1 MMTASPGAIVRRG
14 GISRTVFI
22 ISLVIV
28 GAVSGVSGYI
38 IQGVLHPAPPTI
50 TLNGAGS
57 SFVFPF
63 ITAVDA
69 NYSKINSNIQINYQS
84 IGSGAGITALG
95 QRTVDFGASDAP
107 LTNSQVLTAPN
118 ALTIPDTIG
127 AVVIAYNI
135 PAQFSNGTSYMIHKG
150 LFLNV
155 TVTAEIF
162 QGGLSSGGTMYWDDP
177 GIIQLNQNNP
187 NIPAGVVFPHTAIT
201 VVHRFDSSGTTFVF
215 TGYLSSSSVWLGGQS
230 KQPKATAWAASAL
243 SSPQNAGVA
252 STIQTVPDTIG
263 YVELNYALSAN
274 PPMTYAYLWNP
285 NGSGSYIAP
294 TLTSS
299 GLAAS
304 SLPSL
309 PAGSGNWTSV
319 NLLNSKDPGAYPIV
333 TFSYIMVFQELNV
346 YGGAMSQTRAQ
357 AIVNYLWFVVH
368 DGQNQAPIL
377 SYVALPSSV
386 VTNAEATIRSITYN
400 GQTLHS

>member
-1 MMTASPGAIVRRG
+1 MTTVPGTIVRRG

-22 ISLVIV
+22 ISLVV
-28 GAVSGVSGYI
+28 VAAVSGVSGYI
-38 IQGVLHPAPPTI
+38 IQGILHPAPPTI

-57 SFVFPF
+57 SFAFPF
-63 ITAVDA
+63 FTAVDA
-69 NYSKINSNIQINYQS
+69 NYSRINSNVQVNYQS

-95 QRTVDFGASDAP
+95 QKTVDFGASDAP
-107 LTNSQVLTAPN
+107 LTATQQVSVPN

-127 AVVIAYNI
+127 AIAIAYNI
-135 PAQFSNGTSYMIHKG
+135 PTQFSNGTSYTIHKG
-150 LFLNV
+150 LYLNV
-155 TVTAEIF
+155 TVAAEIF
-162 QGGLSSGGTMYWDDP
+162 QGGRTPGGTMYWDDM
-177 GIIQLNQNNP
+177 GILQLNQNNP
-187 NIPAGVVFPHTAIT
+187 NIPAGVIFPNTPIT

-215 TGYLSSSSVWLGGQS
+215 TGYLSSSPVWLGGQS
-230 KQPKATAWAASAL
+230 KQPKATTWAANAL
-243 SSPQNAGVA
+243 ASPQNAGVA

-263 YVELNYALSAN
+263 YVELNYTLSAN

-285 NGSGSYIAP
+285 NGAGSFIAP
-294 TLTSS
+294 TLSSS

-309 PAGSGNWTSV
+309 PGGNGNWTSV
-319 NLLNSKDPGAYPIV
+319 NLLNSSDPGAYPIV

-346 YGGAMSQTRAQ
+346 YGGVTSQTRAQ
-357 AIVNYLWFVVH
+357 ALVNYLWFVVH
-368 DGQNQAPIL
+368 DGQNQATLL

-386 VTNAEATIRSITYN
+386 ITNAEATIRTITHN

>member
-1 MMTASPGAIVRRG
+1 MTTTPGAIVRRG

-22 ISLVIV
+22 ISLVV
-28 GAVSGVSGYI
+28 VAAVSGVSGYI
-38 IQGVLHPAPPTI
+38 IQGVLHPSPPTI

-69 NYSKINSNIQINYQS
+69 NYSRTNSNVQINYQS
-84 IGSGAGITALG
+84 IGSGAGMTALG
-95 QRTVDFGASDAP
+95 QKTVDFGASDAP
-107 LTNSQVLTAPN
+107 LTATQQVSVPN

-127 AVVIAYNI
+127 AVAIAYNI
-135 PAQFSNGTSYMIHKG
+135 PAQFSNGTSYTIHKG
-150 LFLNV
+150 LYLNV
-155 TVTAEIF
+155 TLAAEIF
-162 QGGLSSGGTMYWDDP
+162 QGGLTPGGTMFWDDHD
-177 GIIQLNQNNP
+177 ITHLNQNNP
-187 NIPAGVVFPHTAIT
+187 NIPAGIVFPHVAIT

-230 KQPKATAWAASAL
+230 KQPKATAWAANAL
-243 SSPQNAGVA
+243 ASPQNAGVA
-252 STIQTVPDTIG
+252 STIQTVADTIG

-285 NGSGSYIAP
+285 NGSGSFIQP
-294 TLTSS
+294 TLSSS

-309 PAGSGNWTSV
+309 PAGNGNWTSV
-319 NLLNSKDPGAYPIV
+319 NLLNSSNPGAYPIV

-346 YGGAMSQTRAQ
+346 YGGSMTQTRAQ
-357 AIVNYLWFVVH
+357 ALVNYLWFVVH
-368 DGQNQAPIL
+368 DGQNQAIAL
-377 SYVALPSSV
+377 SYVAFPSIV
-386 VTNAEATIRSITYN
+386 VTNAEATIRTITYN

>member
-1 MMTASPGAIVRRG
+1 MSGTPGAIVRRG
-14 GISRTVFI
+14 GISRTVFVI
-22 ISLVIV
+22 GLVIV
-28 GAVSGVSGYI
+28 AAVSGVTGYV
-38 IQGVLHPAPPTI
+38 IQGILHPPPPTT

-69 NYSKINSNIQINYQS
+69 NYTKINSNVQINYQS

-95 QRTVDFGASDAP
+95 QKTVDFGASDAP
-107 LTNSQVLTAPN
+107 LTSTQVVSVPN

-127 AVVIAYNI
+127 AVAIAYNI
-135 PAQFSNGTSYMIHKG
+135 PAQFSNGTSYTIRKG
-150 LFLNV
+150 LYLNV
-155 TVTAEIF
+155 TLAAEIF
-162 QGGLSSGGTMYWDDP
+162 QGGLSPGGTMYWDDV
-177 GIIQLNQNNP
+177 GIVQLNQNNP
-187 NIPAGVVFPHTAIT
+187 HIPAGVVLHHTAIT

-215 TGYLSSSSVWLGGQS
+215 TGYLSSSPVWLGGQS
-230 KQPKATAWAASAL
+230 KQPKATAWAANAL
-243 SSPQNAGVA
+243 ASPQNAGVA

-274 PPMTYAYLWNP
+274 PAMTYAFLWNP
-285 NGSGSYIAP
+285 NGSGSFIEP
-294 TLTSS
+294 TLSSS

-319 NLLNSKDPGAYPIV
+319 KLLNSSNPAAYPIV

-346 YGGAMSQTRAQ
+346 YGGSMSQARAQ
-357 AIVNYLWFVVH
+357 ALVNYLWFVVH
-368 DGQNQAPIL
+368 EGQNQATIL

-386 VTNAEATIRSITYN
+386 VANAEATIRSITYN

>member
-1 MMTASPGAIVRRG
+1 MTATPGAIVRRG

-22 ISLVIV
+22 ISLVV
-28 GAVSGVSGYI
+28 VAAVSGVSGYI
-38 IQGVLHPAPPTI
+38 IQGVLHPAPPII

-69 NYSKINSNIQINYQS
+69 NYSRTNSNVQINYQS

-95 QRTVDFGASDAP
+95 QKTVDFGASDAP
-107 LTNSQVLTAPN
+107 LTATQQLSVPN

-127 AVVIAYNI
+127 AVAIAYNI
-135 PAQFSNGTSYMIHKG
+135 PTQFSNGTKYTIHKG
-150 LFLNV
+150 LYLNV
-155 TVTAEIF
+155 TVAAEIF
-162 QGGLSSGGTMYWDDP
+162 QGGLTQGGTMYWDDM
-177 GIIQLNQNNP
+177 GITQLNQNNP

-215 TGYLSSSSVWLGGQS
+215 TGYLKSSPVWLGGQS
-230 KQPKATAWAASAL
+230 KQPNATSWALNAL
-243 SSPQNAGVA
+243 ASPQNAGVA
-252 STIQTVPDTIG
+252 STIQTVADTIG

-274 PPMTYAYLWNP
+274 PPMTYAFLWNP
-285 NGSGSYIAP
+285 NGAGSFIQP
-294 TLTSS
+294 TLSSS

-309 PAGSGNWTSV
+309 PAGNGNWASV
-319 NLLNSKDPGAYPIV
+319 NLLNSNNPGAYPIV

-346 YGGAMSQTRAQ
+346 YGGAMSQARAQ
-357 AIVNYLWFVVH
+357 ALVNYLWFVVH
-368 DGQNQAPIL
+368 DGQNQATVL
-377 SYVALPSSV
+377 SYVAFPSSV
-386 VTNAEATIRSITYN
+386 VANAEATIRTLSYN
-400 GQTLHS
+400 GQTLHG

>member
-1 MMTASPGAIVRRG
+1 MTTAPGAIVRRG

-28 GAVSGVSGYI
+28 AAVSGVSGYI
-38 IQGVLHPAPPTI
+38 IQGVLHPAPPTT

-69 NYSKINSNIQINYQS
+69 NYSRINSNVQINYQS

-95 QRTVDFGASDAP
+95 QKTVDFGASDAP
-107 LTNSQVLTAPN
+107 LTATQQVSVPN

-127 AVVIAYNI
+127 AVTIAYNI
-135 PAQFSNGTSYMIHKG
+135 PAQFSNGTSYTIHKG
-150 LFLNV
+150 LYLNV
-155 TVTAEIF
+155 TVAAEIF
-162 QGGLSSGGTMYWDDP
+162 QGGRTAGGTMYWDDL
-177 GIIQLNQNNP
+177 GIQQLNQNNP
-187 NIPAGVVFPHTAIT
+187 NIPSGVVFPHTAIT

-215 TGYLSSSSVWLGGQS
+215 TGYLSSSPVWLGGQS
-230 KQPKATAWAASAL
+230 KQPKATAWAANAL
-243 SSPQNAGVA
+243 ASPQNAGVA
-252 STIQTVPDTIG
+252 STIQTVADTIG

-285 NGSGSYIAP
+285 NGSGSFIQP
-294 TLTSS
+294 TLSSS

-304 SLPSL
+304 SVPSL
-309 PAGSGNWTSV
+309 PPGNGNWTSV
-319 NLLNSKDPGAYPIV
+319 NLLNSSNPGAYPIV

-346 YGGAMSQTRAQ
+346 YGGAMTQTRAQ
-357 AIVNYLWFVVH
+357 ALVNYLWFVVH
-368 DGQNQAPIL
+368 DGQNQATPI
-377 SYVALPSSV
+377 SYVSLPSVV
-386 VTNAEATIRSITYN
+386 VTNAEATIRTITYN

>member
-1 MMTASPGAIVRRG
+1 MTTLQGAIVRRG
-14 GISRTVFI
+14 GISRTVFV
-22 ISLVIV
+22 ISLVV
-28 GAVSGVSGYI
+28 VAAASGVTGYV
-38 IQGVLHPAPPTI
+38 IQGILHPAPPTI

-69 NYSKINSNIQINYQS
+69 NYSRLNSNVQINYQS

-107 LTNSQVLTAPN
+107 LTLAQLGAVPN

-127 AVVIAYNI
+127 AVAIAYNL
-135 PAQFSNGTSYMIHKG
+135 PASFSNGTSYTIHKG
-150 LFLNV
+150 LYLNV
-155 TVTAEIF
+155 TLSAKIF
-162 QGGLSSGGTMYWDDP
+162 QGGLTQGGTTYWDDQM
-177 GIIQLNQNNP
+177 ILQLNQNNP
-187 NIPAGVVFPHTAIT
+187 NIPAGIVFPHTPIT

-215 TGYLSSSSVWLGGQS
+215 TGYLSSSPVWLGGQS
-230 KQPKATAWAASAL
+230 KQPKANAWAANAL
-243 SSPQNAGVA
+243 ASPQNAGVA
-252 STIQTVPDTIG
+252 STIQTVADTIG

-274 PPMTYAYLWNP
+274 PPMTYAYLWNS
-285 NGSGSYIAP
+285 NGAGSFIAP
-294 TLTSS
+294 TLSSS

-309 PAGSGNWTSV
+309 PAGNGNWTSV
-319 NLLNSKDPGAYPIV
+319 NLLNSGNAGAYPIV

-357 AIVNYLWFVVH
+357 ALVNYLWFVVH
-368 DGQNQAPIL
+368 DGQNQATLL
-377 SYVALPSSV
+377 SYVAFPSSV
-386 VTNAEATIRSITYN
+386 VANAEATIRTITYN
-400 GQTLHS
+400 GQALHS